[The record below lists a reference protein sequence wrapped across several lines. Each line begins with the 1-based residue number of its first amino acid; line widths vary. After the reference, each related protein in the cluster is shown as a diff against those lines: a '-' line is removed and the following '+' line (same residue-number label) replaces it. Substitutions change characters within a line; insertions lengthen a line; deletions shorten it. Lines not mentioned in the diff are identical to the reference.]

1 MCLKTH
7 CEVYVSCSGHVIY
20 IAVVNQVTDLNC
32 TESWGSDWH
41 LMILGTLPQVSPH
54 VQLQQVQMANS
65 RSEDTMQLVNWLT
78 MGAPP
83 PHWSQG
89 WLHIVAFIKDV
100 PARGNI
106 HVRIQTCVSLV
117 VTLFFKHTRET
128 YKTSY
133 KDLPMCM
140 TSMLASHLLVSSPR
154 DRENEPVHASQITAP
169 RSLSLSPSLSWADQI
184 SGFVAE
190 LWKQVRGPC

>member
-1 MCLKTH
+1 M
-7 CEVYVSCSGHVIY
+7 Y

-65 RSEDTMQLVNWLT
+65 RSEDTMQLVHGLP

-83 PHWSQG
+83 PHWSLG
-89 WLHIVAFIKDV
+89 WLHIVALVEDA
-100 PARGNI
+100 PARGNF

-117 VTLFFKHTRET
+117 VILFFKHTKET

-133 KDLPMCM
+133 KDLPKCM
-140 TSMLASHLLVSSPR
+140 TSMLALPPPGFLSARWREWACPCVANHSSAVTVTQPKP
-154 DRENEPVHASQITAP
+154 E
-169 RSLSLSPSLSWADQI
+169 LSWSD
-184 SGFVAE
+184 
-190 LWKQVRGPC
+190 